1 MNNAAVEKALNTIR
15 FVAADGVQ
23 VANSGHPGLPMG
35 AAAMAYTLWTRHL
48 KHNPLDPN
56 WPNRDRFILSGGH
69 GSMLLYTLLHLTG
82 YAVSKEDLAHFRQW
96 ESITPGHPEWK
107 VTPGV
112 ETTTG
117 PLGQGFAN
125 GVGMA
130 LAEAHLAAEFNC
142 DGHKI
147 IDHYTYAIVTD
158 GDLMEGISTEAAS
171 FAGHLKLGKL
181 IYLYDDNEISI
192 EGSTD
197 LAFTEDRGKKF
208 EALGWHVQKV
218 ANGND
223 VEGIDQAIQHAKNDP
238 RPSLIMVRTVI
249 GYGLPTKQGTAAI
262 HGNPPG
268 WEELNKAKT
277 NFDWPLEPLFHIP
290 EDVLAEFRQAIPT
303 GETAQNAWV
312 DALSAYAKAEP
323 VLAAEYQRRI
333 NKELPENWEEG
344 LPVFPADAKG
354 MATRVASHKSINA
367 LAGKIPELIGGSAD
381 LAPSNNTWMEG
392 FTAFSVD
399 DRAGRNIHFGVR
411 ELSMTAI
418 SNGMLVHGG
427 LIPYCAT
434 FLVFSDYMRPAI
446 RVAAISRMGT
456 IFVTTHDSVAVGED
470 GPTHEPIEQLMSL
483 RLIPGLTI
491 FRPADA
497 NETMEAWKYALSHRE
512 KPVLF
517 ALTRQNLPTLDRTIY
532 GSVSGTSKG
541 AYVVYQTANKA
552 PNALIIATGSEVSIA
567 LKAVPT
573 LEEAGIALRV
583 VSMPSWEVFSEQDTN
598 YQEEVLPAWLKKRL
612 SIEAGVINGWQKW
625 VGAEGMSFGIDH
637 FGASAPGNMLME
649 KFGFIPETVVALVK
663 KLVSEEQ

>member
-1 MNNAAVEKALNTIR
+1 MNSDAVERALNTIR
-15 FVAADGVQ
+15 FVSADGVQ

-56 WPNRDRFILSGGH
+56 WPDRDRFILSGGH

-82 YAVSKEDLAHFRQW
+82 YNISKEDLAQFRQW
-96 ESITPGHPEWK
+96 ESKTPGHPEWK

-130 LAEAHLAAEFNC
+130 LAEAHLAAEFNR
-142 DGHKI
+142 DDHKI
-147 IDHYTYAIVTD
+147 VDHYTYAIVTD

-208 EALGWHVQKV
+208 EALGWHVLKV
-218 ANGND
+218 TDGND
-223 VEGIDQAIQHAKNDP
+223 VESIDQAIQLAKKDP

-249 GYGLPTKQGTAAI
+249 GYGLPTKQGTAAC
-262 HGNPPG
+262 HGSPPG
-268 WEELNKAKT
+268 WDELNTAKT
-277 NFDWPLEPLFHIP
+277 NVNWPTEPLFYTP
-290 EDVLAEFRQAIPT
+290 EDVLVEFRKAIQA
-303 GETAQNAWV
+303 GEAAQNAWV
-312 DALSAYAKAEP
+312 EKLSAYKDEEP
-323 VLAAEYQRRI
+323 GLAAEFQRRI
-333 NKELPENWEEG
+333 NQELPANWEDG
-344 LPVFPADAKG
+344 LPHFPADAKG

-367 LAGKIPELIGGSAD
+367 LATRIPELFGGSAD

-392 FTAFSVD
+392 YSAFTAE

-418 SNGMLVHGG
+418 CNGVQVHGG

-446 RVAAISRMGT
+446 RVAAISGIGT
-456 IFVTTHDSVAVGED
+456 IYVATHDSIAVGED
-470 GPTHEPIEQLMSL
+470 GPTHEPVEQLMSL
-483 RLIPGLTI
+483 RLIPGLTV

-497 NETMEAWKYALSHRE
+497 NETMEAWKYALTHRQN
-512 KPVLF
+512 PVLL
-517 ALTRQNLPTLDRTIY
+517 ALTRQNLPTLDRKVY
-532 GSVSGTSKG
+532 APAAGTTKG
-541 AYVVYQTANKA
+541 AYIIYQTAEKSPA
-552 PNALIIATGSEVSIA
+552 VVIIATGSEVSLA
-567 LKAVPT
+567 LKAAPI
-573 LEEAGIALRV
+573 LESEGIPLRV
-583 VSMPSWEVFSEQDTN
+583 VSMPSWEVFAQQSKE
-598 YQEEVLPAWLKKRL
+598 YREEVLPIALKKRL
-612 SIEAGVINGWQKW
+612 SIEAGVVNGWQKW
-625 VGAEGMSFGIDH
+625 VGCEGVSFGLDH
-637 FGASAPGNMLME
+637 FGASAPGNLLME
-649 KFGFIPETVVALVK
+649 KFGFTPETVVSLVK
-663 KLVSEEQ
+663 KLVSEE

>member
-35 AAAMAYTLWTRHL
+35 AAAMAYALWTRHL

-56 WPNRDRFILSGGH
+56 WPDRDRFILSGGH

-82 YAVSKEDLAHFRQW
+82 YAVSKEDLAQFRQW

-125 GVGMA
+125 GIGMA
-130 LAEAHLAAEFNC
+130 LAEAHLAAEFNR
-142 DGHKI
+142 GEHKI
-147 IDHYTYAIVTD
+147 VDHFTYAIVTD
-158 GDLMEGISTEAAS
+158 GDLMEGISSEAAS
-171 FAGHLKLGKL
+171 LAGHLKLGKL

-192 EGSTD
+192 EGSTE

-218 ANGND
+218 ADGND
-223 VEGIDQAIQHAKNDP
+223 VEAIDQAIQLAKKDP
-238 RPSLIMVRTVI
+238 HPSLIIVRTVI

-268 WEELNKAKT
+268 WEELNAAKT
-277 NFDWPLEPLFHIP
+277 NFNWPIEPLFYIP
-290 EDVLAEFRQAIPT
+290 EDVLAEFRQSIPL
-303 GETAQNAWV
+303 GEATQNAWV
-312 DALSAYAKAEP
+312 EALSAYAKAEP
-323 VLAAEYQRRI
+323 ELAAEYQRRI
-333 NKELPENWEEG
+333 NKDLPKNWAEG
-344 LPVFPADAKG
+344 LPVFPANAKG

-392 FTAFSVD
+392 FTSFSAEN
-399 DRAGRNIHFGVR
+399 RAGRNIHFGVR
-411 ELSMTAI
+411 ELSMAAI
-418 SNGMLVHGG
+418 SNGILVHGG

-446 RVAAISRMGT
+446 RIAAISGMGT

-470 GPTHEPIEQLMSL
+470 GPTHEPIEHLMSL

-497 NETMEAWKYALSHRE
+497 NETMEAWKYALTHRE
-512 KPVLF
+512 KPVLL
-517 ALTRQNLPTLDRTIY
+517 ALTRQNLPTLDRNVY
-532 GSVSGTSKG
+532 SPVSGTAKG
-541 AYVVYQTANKA
+541 AYVIYQTANRT
-552 PNALIIATGSEVSIA
+552 PDALIIATGSEVSLA
-567 LKAVPT
+567 LKAMPT
-573 LEEAGIALRV
+573 LEEQGIALRV
-583 VSMPSWEVFSEQDTN
+583 VSMPSWEVFSEQSKE
-598 YQEEVLPAWLKKRL
+598 YQEEVLPANLKKRL
-612 SIEAGVINGWQKW
+612 SIEAGVVNGWQKW
-625 VGAEGMSFGIDH
+625 VGAEGISFGIDH
-637 FGASAPGNMLME
+637 FGASAPGNLLME
-649 KFGFIPETVVALVK
+649 NFGFTIETVVAFVK
-663 KLVSEEQ
+663 TLVS